1 MDVFINTN
9 CNMLSNT
16 VKALSPFQD
25 SKDASGHEYPPS
37 VQSSSTGYSCK
48 YIYRAQPLSRYLLGK
63 ALSSHHFINYN
74 GLGSLYSSQ
83 I

>member
-9 CNMLSNT
+9 YNMLSNT

-37 VQSSSTGYSCK
+37 VQSSSTLF
-48 YIYRAQPLSRYLLGK
+48 IYRVKYHP
-63 ALSSHHFINYN
+63 HHFINYN